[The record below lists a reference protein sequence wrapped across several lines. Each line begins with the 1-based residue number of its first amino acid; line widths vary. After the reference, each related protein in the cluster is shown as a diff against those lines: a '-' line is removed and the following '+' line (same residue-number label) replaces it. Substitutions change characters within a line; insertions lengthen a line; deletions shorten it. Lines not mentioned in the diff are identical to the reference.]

1 MNTGNN
7 IDGATNDISDSINPA
22 NANANAND
30 ETDALHLEALA
41 LGDHI
46 YSGSITSAL
55 RGSLHAIK
63 SDEPGRYGRDG
74 YLSGVDNMT
83 LYMLCSMI
91 LSYSGIVRSDDDIR
105 TAVEAWCTNRTN
117 AIERYGHISY
127 WDTSAVTNMAELF
140 QNKGDFDD
148 DISKWDVSNV
158 TTMECMF
165 YRARS
170 FNQPIGAWD
179 THNVTDMGGMFADAT
194 SFNQPIDAW
203 DTHNV
208 TDMDGMLYGG
218 CLLQQSPP
226 HWYH

>member
-7 IDGATNDISDSINPA
+7 IDGATNDTSDSINPA

-41 LGDHI
+41 LGDH
-46 YSGSITSAL
+46 SGSITSAL

-74 YLSGVDNMT
+74 YLSGVDNTT
-83 LYMLCSMI
+83 LCMLCNMI

-105 TAVEAWCTNRTN
+105 TAVEEWCTNRTN

-127 WDTSAVTNMAELF
+127 WDTSAVTNMARLF
-140 QNKGDFDD
+140 ENKEDFDD

-158 TTMECMF
+158 TTM
-165 YRARS
+165 RR
-170 FNQPIGAWD
+170 
-179 THNVTDMGGMFADAT
+179 MFAHAT

-208 TDMDGMLYGG
+208 TDMRWMFNDGCPLK
-218 CLLQQSPP
+218 QSPP

>member
-41 LGDHI
+41 LGDH
-46 YSGSITSAL
+46 SGSITSAL

-74 YLSGVDNMT
+74 YLSGVDDTT
-83 LYMLCSMI
+83 LYVLCNMI

-105 TAVEAWCTNRTN
+105 TAVEEWCTNRTN

-127 WDTSAVTNMAELF
+127 WDTSAVTNMARLF
-140 QNKGDFDD
+140 ENKGDFDD

-158 TTMECMF
+158 TTMRSMF
-165 YRARS
+165 YEAR
-170 FNQPIGAWD
+170 
-179 THNVTDMGGMFADAT
+179 

-208 TDMDGMLYGG
+208 TNMRHMFDNG
-218 CLLQQSPP
+218 CPLKESPR
-226 HWYH
+226 WYRG

>member
-1 MNTGNN
+1 M
-7 IDGATNDISDSINPA
+7 NDISDSINPA

-41 LGDHI
+41 LGDH
-46 YSGSITSAL
+46 SGSITSAL

-105 TAVEAWCTNRTN
+105 TAVGEWCTNRTI

-127 WDTSAVTNMAELF
+127 WDTSAVTNMARLF
-140 QNKGDFDD
+140 QYKEDFDD

-158 TTMECMF
+158 TNMHE
-165 YRARS
+165 
-170 FNQPIGAWD
+170 
-179 THNVTDMGGMFADAT
+179 
-194 SFNQPIDAW
+194 
-203 DTHNV
+203 
-208 TDMDGMLYGG
+208 
-218 CLLQQSPP
+218 
-226 HWYH
+226 

>member
-41 LGDHI
+41 LGDH
-46 YSGSITSAL
+46 SGSITSAL

-105 TAVEAWCTNRTN
+105 TAVEEWCTNRTN

-140 QNKGDFDD
+140 HYKWDFDD

-158 TTMECMF
+158 TNMEGMF
-165 YRARS
+165 DHATS

-179 THNVTDMGGMFADAT
+179 THNVTDMY
-194 SFNQPIDAW
+194 PIKIAQ
-203 DTHNV
+203 T
-208 TDMDGMLYGG
+208 
-218 CLLQQSPP
+218 
-226 HWYH
+226 

>member
-127 WDTSAVTNMAELF
+127 WDTSAVTNMAGLF
-140 QNKGDFDD
+140 RAKRDFDD

-158 TTMECMF
+158 TNMYGMF
-165 YRARS
+165 ANARS

-179 THNVTDMGGMFADAT
+179 THK
-194 SFNQPIDAW
+194 
-203 DTHNV
+203 
-208 TDMDGMLYGG
+208 
-218 CLLQQSPP
+218 
-226 HWYH
+226 

>member
-41 LGDHI
+41 LGDH
-46 YSGSITSAL
+46 SGSITSAL

-74 YLSGVDNMT
+74 YLSGVDDTTM
-83 LYMLCSMI
+83 YMLCNMI
-91 LSYSGIVRSDDDIR
+91 ISYCGIVRSDDDIR

-140 QNKGDFDD
+140 KNKRDFDD

-158 TTMECMF
+158 TNMYRMFDHAQSFNQPIDAWDTHNVTTMMRMF
-165 YRARS
+165 EGATS

-179 THNVTDMGGMFADAT
+179 THNVTDMYGMFY
-194 SFNQPIDAW
+194 
-203 DTHNV
+203 
-208 TDMDGMLYGG
+208 DGCPLK
-218 CLLQQSPP
+218 QSPP

>member
-7 IDGATNDISDSINPA
+7 IDGATNDTSDSINPA
-22 NANANAND
+22 NANANASD

-91 LSYSGIVRSDDDIR
+91 LSYSGIVEVMMIYELLLRNGAPTEQMQSRGMDI
-105 TAVEAWCTNRTN
+105 
-117 AIERYGHISY
+117 YHIGIR
-127 WDTSAVTNMAELF
+127 VL
-140 QNKGDFDD
+140 
-148 DISKWDVSNV
+148 
-158 TTMECMF
+158 
-165 YRARS
+165 
-170 FNQPIGAWD
+170 
-179 THNVTDMGGMFADAT
+179 
-194 SFNQPIDAW
+194 
-203 DTHNV
+203 
-208 TDMDGMLYGG
+208 
-218 CLLQQSPP
+218 
-226 HWYH
+226 

>member
-22 NANANAND
+22 NANANANANTNN
-30 ETDALHLEALA
+30 ETDALHLDALV
-41 LGDHI
+41 LGDH
-46 YSGSITSAL
+46 SGSITCAL

-127 WDTSAVTNMAELF
+127 WDTSAVTNMAYLYSL
-140 QNKGDFDD
+140 K
-148 DISKWDVSNV
+148 
-158 TTMECMF
+158 
-165 YRARS
+165 YR
-170 FNQPIGAWD
+170 Q
-179 THNVTDMGGMFADAT
+179 
-194 SFNQPIDAW
+194 
-203 DTHNV
+203 
-208 TDMDGMLYGG
+208 
-218 CLLQQSPP
+218 
-226 HWYH
+226 

>member
-7 IDGATNDISDSINPA
+7 IDGATNNISDSMNL
-22 NANANAND
+22 ANAND

-55 RGSLHAIK
+55 GGSLHAIK

-83 LYMLCSMI
+83 LYVLCSMI
-91 LSYSGIVRSDDDIR
+91 LSYTEIVRSDDDIR
-105 TAVEAWCTNRTN
+105 TAVREWCTNRTN

-127 WDTSAVTNMAELF
+127 CDTSAVTNMAKLF

-158 TTMECMF
+158 TNM
-165 YRARS
+165 
-170 FNQPIGAWD
+170 I
-179 THNVTDMGGMFADAT
+179 
-194 SFNQPIDAW
+194 
-203 DTHNV
+203 
-208 TDMDGMLYGG
+208 
-218 CLLQQSPP
+218 
-226 HWYH
+226 

>member
-105 TAVEAWCTNRTN
+105 TAVGEWCTNRTN

-127 WDTSAVTNMAELF
+127 WDTSAVTNMARLF

-158 TTMECMF
+158 TNMGWMF
-165 YRARS
+165 DNATS

-179 THNVTDMGGMFADAT
+179 THNVTDMVG
-194 SFNQPIDAW
+194 I
-203 DTHNV
+203 
-208 TDMDGMLYGG
+208 
-218 CLLQQSPP
+218 CLLYTSPSP
-226 HWYH
+226 RDS

>member
-1 MNTGNN
+1 MSMSAGNN

-74 YLSGVDNMT
+74 YLSGVDDTT
-83 LYMLCSMI
+83 LYVLCNMI

-105 TAVEAWCTNRTN
+105 IAVENWYSDETN
-117 AIERYGHISY
+117 ALQMYGHISY
-127 WDTSAVTNMAELF
+127 F
-140 QNKGDFDD
+140 
-148 DISKWDVSNV
+148 
-158 TTMECMF
+158 
-165 YRARS
+165 
-170 FNQPIGAWD
+170 
-179 THNVTDMGGMFADAT
+179 
-194 SFNQPIDAW
+194 
-203 DTHNV
+203 
-208 TDMDGMLYGG
+208 
-218 CLLQQSPP
+218 
-226 HWYH
+226 

>member
-1 MNTGNN
+1 
-7 IDGATNDISDSINPA
+7 
-22 NANANAND
+22 
-30 ETDALHLEALA
+30 
-41 LGDHI
+41 
-46 YSGSITSAL
+46 
-55 RGSLHAIK
+55 
-63 SDEPGRYGRDG
+63 
-74 YLSGVDNMT
+74 
-83 LYMLCSMI
+83 MI

-105 TAVEAWCTNRTN
+105 TAVEEWCTNRTN

-140 QNKGDFDD
+140 HYKWDFDD

-158 TTMECMF
+158 TNMEGMF
-165 YRARS
+165 RVATS

-179 THNVTDMGGMFADAT
+179 THNVTNMHSMFAYAT

-208 TDMDGMLYGG
+208 TSMDGMFGG
-218 CLLQQSPP
+218 CPLQQSPP